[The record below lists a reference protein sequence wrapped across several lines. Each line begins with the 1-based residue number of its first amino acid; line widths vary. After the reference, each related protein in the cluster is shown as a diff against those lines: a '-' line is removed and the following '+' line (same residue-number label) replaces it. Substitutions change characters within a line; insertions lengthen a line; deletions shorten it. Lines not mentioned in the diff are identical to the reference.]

1 MNPAVHTSSLAFRY
15 RRQLRVLIASSRLA
29 LSFWLMSLTGLAQA
43 TQTQTLP
50 PLPDS
55 VRLNL
60 TVDEVT
66 WLGVDATSDSKT
78 IFFDVLGDIHSLPI
92 EGGKA
97 TPVISGVAFDMQ
109 PVLSP
114 DDRRIAFI
122 SDRSGSENLWISDA
136 DGANARQ
143 LSLST
148 DKTEFSS
155 PAWSPDGHFV
165 YVSRRTESLGV
176 FEMFRFD
183 TAGGGGER
191 LLPQS
196 QNTGIGRPQRLN
208 ALGASPSS
216 DGRYLY
222 YAIKTGEMWDT
233 EDAPAWSIE
242 RLDLETGEIE
252 PVVNNG
258 RSAMRPAVS
267 PDGEWLAYAA
277 RSGHS
282 TGLRIRNLHTG
293 EDRWLIERME
303 RDNQDGGFSRDVMPR
318 YDWTAD
324 GQSILFTVGGKLWRH
339 VINGNTSQAIPFEAD
354 LALDVGQSPPRT
366 APAENGPVVARI
378 IQMPTLS
385 PDGDRVA
392 FSALG
397 RLYVQAATGGEP
409 QRITPEGHFA
419 FQPAWTPDARNM
431 VYVTGNQSGGA
442 VWRVRVGAPRSARKL
457 STFPAHYTD
466 PVVSPD
472 GEYVYLLQSSIV
484 DRMLNLEEVN
494 PSRQAWLV
502 RIPLAGGRTERIG
515 YAGVGA
521 RRPHFVNGDPRL
533 FLTNSDGVVSMD
545 LDTGKRETHFRIVG
559 AYPWNHRHE
568 HSVAVEETMI
578 SPNGR
583 WVLARSGHQLHLLT
597 RPAGQGEPPV
607 IDLLASAEAFR
618 TQISTLGADYFAW
631 SDDGETIL
639 WSIGSTLFSRSAGE
653 DAALG
658 ETTTTDVR
666 VSVARD
672 VHEERLVLRGATV
685 LTMRGDEAIAD
696 ADLVVD
702 GNRMLS
708 VGPRGSASTDDGI
721 KIIDVTGH
729 YIVPGFIDTHAHWYE
744 VRRDVL
750 VVPHWSHLMNLAYG
764 VTTGMDVQ
772 AMDQDAF
779 VYQDLIDAGFALGPR
794 VYSVGKGMFSDNVIE
809 SYADAKNLLTRYRDY
824 YRTHYLKS
832 YLTGDREQRRWVSA
846 AAGELGVLIT
856 TEGMNDSKLDMTHAI
871 DGFSGN
877 EHYLAMFPLRNDIV
891 ELFARTRIG
900 YTPTALLTAGGP
912 AADDA
917 FFRRRDWHLEPKVR
931 RFMPYS
937 VLDALTAKRLSW
949 RDDTQNYRTVAN
961 DAHRIM
967 RRGGLVGI
975 GSHAQ
980 LQGVSFHWEM
990 QVLAE
995 GGWEPMELL
1004 RAATA
1009 DGAEILGLTAE
1020 LGTLE
1025 VGKLADLVILDAD
1038 PREDITNTLSID
1050 RVMKNGRLYDA
1061 ETLDEIWPRI
1071 RPLPPQWHQDK
1082 ALYP

>member
-1 MNPAVHTSSLAFRY
+1 MNPTRHTSALASRC
-15 RRQLRVLIASSRLA
+15 RRQLRMFLPSSRFATGLWLLSLA
-29 LSFWLMSLTGLAQA
+29 GLAQA
-43 TQTQTLP
+43 AETQTLP
-50 PLPDS
+50 ALPES

-78 IFFDVLGDIHSLPI
+78 IFFDVLGDIYSLPT

-97 TPVISGVAFDMQ
+97 QPVISGVAFDMQ

-114 DDRRIAFI
+114 NDRRIAFI

-143 LSLST
+143 LSRST

-155 PAWSPDGHFV
+155 PAWSPDGRFI
-165 YVSRRTESLGV
+165 YVSRRPESLGV

-183 TAGGGGER
+183 IAGGSGER

-196 QNTGIGRPQRLN
+196 QNTGISRQQRIN
-208 ALGASPSS
+208 ALGASPSP

-222 YAIKTGEMWDT
+222 YATKTGEMWDS
-233 EDAPAWSIE
+233 EDAPIWSIE
-242 RLDLETGEIE
+242 RLDLETGGIE

-267 PDGEWLAYAA
+267 PDGQWLAYAA

-293 EDRWLIERME
+293 KDQWLIERVE

-318 YDWTAD
+318 YDWTLE
-324 GQSILFTVGGKLWRH
+324 GQAILFTVDGKLWRH
-339 VINGNTSQAIPFEAD
+339 AIKGNTSQPIPFEAD
-354 LALDVGQSPPRT
+354 LALDVGPSRSRT
-366 APAENGPVVARI
+366 APAEDGPVVARI
-378 IQMPTLS
+378 IQAPTLS

-397 RLYVQAATGGEP
+397 RLYVQAVNGGEP
-409 QRITPEGHFA
+409 SRITPDEHFA
-419 FQPAWTPDARNM
+419 FQPAWAPDANNI
-431 VYVTGNQSGGA
+431 VYVTGSQSGGD
-442 VWRVRVGAPRSARKL
+442 VWRVRPGALRSVRKL

-472 GEYVYLLQSSIV
+472 GEYVYFLQSSIV
-484 DRMLNLEEVN
+484 DRMLNIEEVN
-494 PSRQAWLV
+494 PSREAWLA
-502 RIPLAGGRTERIG
+502 RIPLSGGRTERVG

-521 RRPHFVNGDPRL
+521 RRLHFTDGDPRV
-533 FLTNSDGVVSMD
+533 FLTNNDGVVSID
-545 LDTGKRETHFRIVG
+545 LDTGKREPHFKIVG

-568 HSVAVEETMI
+568 HSVAVQDTMI

-583 WVLARSGHQLHLLT
+583 WILARSGHQLHLLT

-607 IDLLASAEAFR
+607 IDLLADATIFR
-618 TQISTLGADYFAW
+618 IQISALGADYFTW
-631 SDDGETIL
+631 SDDGNTIL
-639 WSIGSTLFSRSAGE
+639 WSIGSTLFSRSASD
-653 DAALG
+653 DATLG
-658 ETTTTDVR
+658 GTRTTDVR
-666 VSVARD
+666 ISVARD
-672 VHEERLVLRGATV
+672 IHQDRLVLRGATV
-685 LTMRGDEAIAD
+685 LTMRGDDVVVD

-702 GNRMLS
+702 GNRILS
-708 VGPRGSASTDDGI
+708 VGARGSASIGDGTR
-721 KIIDVTGH
+721 IIDVAGH

-750 VVPHWSHLMNLAYG
+750 VVPHWSHLINLAYG
-764 VTTGMDVQ
+764 VTAGMDVQ

-779 VYQDLIDAGFALGPR
+779 VYQDLIDIGFALGPR

-809 SYADAKNLLTRYRDY
+809 SYADARTLLTRYRDY

-832 YLTGDREQRRWVSA
+832 YVIGDREQRRWVSA
-846 AAGELGVLIT
+846 AAGELGVLVT

-877 EHYLAMFPLRNDIV
+877 EHYPAMFPLRNDIV

-917 FFRRRDWHLEPKVR
+917 FFRRRNWHLEPKVQ

-995 GGWEPMELL
+995 GGWQPMELL

-1009 DGAEILGLTAE
+1009 DGAEILGLAGE

-1038 PREDITNTLSID
+1038 PRDDITNTLSID

-1061 ETLDEIWPRI
+1061 NTLDEIWPRV
-1071 RPLPPQWHQDK
+1071 RPLAPQWHQDK
-1082 ALYP
+1082 ELYP